1 MPDFTLT
8 TARLRLRRLSRDDA
22 PHVLS
27 ACKTPG
33 FTDGM
38 TWEPMDTEEETH
50 VFTDEALALWE
61 KGEKYVWTI
70 EGKDDGVF
78 IGRVEVKNAH
88 ELPGNTW
95 ALGYWIHPTQHNKG
109 YATEAATEAVRF
121 AFEELKADSIVSSH
135 ADWNEASGKVL
146 TKIGMRHT
154 GFSEGRVMKDGKPVR
169 AAEFWLD
176 RRDWESL
183 KR

>member
-1 MPDFTLT
+1 MPDFTLS

-38 TWEPMDTEEETH
+38 TWEPMNTEGETH

-78 IGRVEVKNAH
+78 IGRMEVGKVP
-88 ELPGNTW
+88 EQPGNVW
-95 ALGYWIHPTQHNKG
+95 ELGYWIHPMQQGKG
-109 YATEAATEAVRF
+109 YATEAAQEALRY
-121 AFEELKADSIVSSH
+121 AFEDLKVDSVLSSH
-135 ADWNEASGKVL
+135 HDWNDASGKVL
-146 TKIGMRHT
+146 RKIGMRHT
-154 GFSEGRVMKDGKPVR
+154 GFSEGRTFKHGKPVR

-176 RRDWESL
+176 RSEWTS
-183 KR
+183 KSA